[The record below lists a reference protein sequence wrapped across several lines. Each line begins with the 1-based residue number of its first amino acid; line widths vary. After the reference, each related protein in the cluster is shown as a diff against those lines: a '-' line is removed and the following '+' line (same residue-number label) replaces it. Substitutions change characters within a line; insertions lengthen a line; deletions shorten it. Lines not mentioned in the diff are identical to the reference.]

1 MHRKLSRRAG
11 PRGGVG
17 AGTPQHDGA
26 DVDDRAGALVVV
38 GSGNAGLCAAVSAAQ
53 SGARVLLVEKAS
65 RERRGGNSR
74 FAALYRFPYDGFEDL
89 IALCPE
95 LDDWRDRATVGPY
108 PDSRFHADLLL
119 SSSDGTDEALMKIV
133 SSSARATVRDAGSGG
148 R

>member
-1 MHRKLSRRAG
+1 MHCKLSRRAG

-89 IALCPE
+89 GALCPE
-95 LDDWRDRATVGPY
+95 FDDGATARRSGPI
-108 PDSRFHADLLL
+108 P
-119 SSSDGTDEALMKIV
+119 T
-133 SSSARATVRDAGSGG
+133 AGSTPTCC
-148 R
+148 